1 MDAKRRLGYDEEAGH
16 GNKLMTADARALLR
30 ASPMG
35 AFQTMVVVLCTL
47 LNMIDGFDVLAIS
60 FTAPVIAKEWGVA
73 PVTLG
78 VLFSAGLAGMCT
90 GSLLLSP
97 LADLWGRRAI
107 VNLCVIVISAG
118 MFASAVAGDVWDLA
132 AYRFLTGLGVGG
144 MLSSGNTLL
153 AEYSSDRWR
162 NLSISAMVSGYSIG
176 AVIGGSI
183 AAYLIV
189 EFGWRSA
196 FLFGGAS
203 SAVLLPLC
211 LFYLPES
218 IDYIL
223 ATRPADALAR
233 VNAVMR
239 RLGRPALGVL
249 PEIAREEDS
258 TRTVLGVFEPRFLKG
273 TLLICTSFFM
283 LMLTFYF
290 LLNWIPKNMVDL
302 GFTVQNGIFSSVLIN
317 LGGIIGGFAFGYV
330 ADRSSAR
337 QLAPYLFVLLFASI
351 IVLASLSMSLT
362 LLFAAS
368 FVFGFFLIGCMASLY
383 AIVPM
388 IYPARVR
395 NTGTGLAIG
404 VGRMGAVIGPYLGGF
419 LIAAGWQRLAY
430 YSVLALP
437 VLIAAVAVRRIPLLG
452 EGAHDAN
459 AAQRRGTLR
468 PAE

>member
-1 MDAKRRLGYDEEAGH
+1 MS
-16 GNKLMTADARALLR
+16 ADARTLLR
-30 ASPMG
+30 DSPMSP
-35 AFQTMVVVLCTL
+35 FQIMVVVLCTL

-73 PVTLG
+73 PVALG

-90 GSLLLSP
+90 GSLFLSP
-97 LADLWGRRAI
+97 FADVWGRRAI

-118 MFASAVAGDVWDLA
+118 MFASAIASNVWDLA
-132 AYRFLTGLGVGG
+132 LYRFLTGLGVGG

-153 AEYSSDRWR
+153 AEYSSVRWR
-162 NLSISAMVSGYSIG
+162 NLSISAMVAGYPIG

-183 AAYLIV
+183 AAYVIV
-189 EFGWRSA
+189 AFGWRSA
-196 FLFGGAS
+196 FLLGGAA

-211 LFYLPES
+211 FFFLPES
-218 IDYIL
+218 IDHIL
-223 ATRPADALAR
+223 TARPANALAR
-233 VNAVMR
+233 INRVMR
-239 RLGRPALGVL
+239 SLGQPPLTAL
-249 PEIAREEDS
+249 PERAREDDAA
-258 TRTVLGVFEPRFLKG
+258 RTVLGVFEPRFLKG
-273 TLLICTSFFM
+273 TILICTSFFM

-302 GFTVQNGIFSSVLIN
+302 GFSVQNGIFSSVLIN
-317 LGGIIGGFAFGYV
+317 LGGAIGGFAFGYA

-351 IVLASLSMSLT
+351 IVLASLSASLT

-383 AIVPM
+383 AIVPL
-388 IYPARVR
+388 IYPPQVR

-404 VGRMGAVIGPYLGGF
+404 VGRMGAVIGPYLGGL
-419 LIAAGWQRLAY
+419 LIAAGWQRLTY
-430 YSVLALP
+430 YAVLALP
-437 VLIAAVAVRRIPLLG
+437 VLVTAALVRRIPLMG
-452 EGAHDAN
+452 ESAGGADP
-459 AAQRRGTLR
+459 AQGRQSLR